1 MSFVTLSPSPL
12 LSVSVP
18 PRETGV
24 IGRTLVL
31 RLPEKEPK
39 GVIRLLNLEGVS
51 LRKLRRSVLA
61 LLRRDDYL
69 TLVSEYSK

>member
-1 MSFVTLSPSPL
+1 MRAVHEVLPL
-12 LSVSVP
+12 RVSV

-31 RLPEKEPK
+31 RLPEQEPK

-61 LLRRDDYL
+61 LGVEKVKLEKLSHRQER
-69 TLVSEYSK
+69 TL